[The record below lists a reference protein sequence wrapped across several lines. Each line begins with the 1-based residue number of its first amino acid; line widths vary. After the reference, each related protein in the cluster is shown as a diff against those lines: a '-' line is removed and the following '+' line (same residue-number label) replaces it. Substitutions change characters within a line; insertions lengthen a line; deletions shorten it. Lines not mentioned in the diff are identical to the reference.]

1 VTEGGHAGER
11 LGDHVS
17 DAGFARTYPDEVTA
31 RAVDLMISADQGR
44 LPVVDPQTG
53 ALVGLLTR
61 RHLLQ
66 VRAEVKRAEGERR
79 AYFPTIARRPTVRAA
94 TG

>member
-1 VTEGGHAGER
+1 LA
-11 LGDHVS
+11 DYVS
-17 DAGFARTYPDEVTA
+17 DAGLARTYPDEVTA

-61 RHLLQ
+61 RRLLQ
-66 VRAEVKRAEGERR
+66 VRAEVNRAEGERR
-79 AYFPTIARRPTVRAA
+79 AYYPTTARRRAVRTVPE
-94 TG
+94 